1 MTRLHKPIT
10 RKSDAALD
18 GSFGPDRDKALVV
31 TLLPGGLISL
41 RPERTRRAEV
51 VALIDVYRFAVRC
64 RAARGQLEKARARK
78 VKLQERRER
87 RSLDRAYR
95 KLKERRV
102 QSNENGFGIGSG

>member
-41 RPERTRRAEV
+41 RPERTRRAEI
-51 VALIDVYRFAVRC
+51 VAIIDVYRFAVRC
-64 RAARGQLEKARARK
+64 RAARVHLEKARA
-78 VKLQERRER
+78 
-87 RSLDRAYR
+87 A
-95 KLKERRV
+95 KERRALRLAR
-102 QSNENGFGIGSG
+102 QRQERAEKRLFGKA